1 MTRDICPG
9 RVPLSLIVGLMAAAA
24 SAGLPARG
32 SAQEL
37 ACARCHGE
45 AELLT
50 QMADTA
56 GASGGLLVTAE
67 TLAGSA
73 HGEMSCAECH
83 RGFRRFPHAGER
95 DSTLS
100 CGSCHEEESGLWEA
114 SCHGPER
121 CEGEAICSDCHG
133 VHEVE
138 TADALAETPG
148 IAAMNARCTE
158 CHGTQALPPD
168 APHATGEVA
177 CHACHEPHDVQAVDL
192 AASSVAPARQPA
204 TCGTCHDSIAG
215 LWVEDVH
222 GRAVTGGGAAEAQVA
237 AAGIEGREEEAP
249 SPPACTTCHG
259 AHPTVDLAAPGRP
272 AAEVSRCADCHE
284 EFADT
289 FGDSYHGQA
298 ATLGSPAAA
307 SCADC
312 HTAHRILPASNPAST
327 VSEARLVETCGT
339 CHPRANASFVEF
351 EPHADPHDRAK
362 NPLLFWTYRGM
373 SFLLIGVLTVFGLH
387 TLLWLLRIG
396 VGHLRGETTHG
407 TDERE
412 TGDGG
417 EGR

>member
-1 MTRDICPG
+1 MTRQIARG
-9 RVPLSLIVGLMAAAA
+9 RGLAFLITVLAGTL
-24 SAGLPARG
+24 SAGLPDRG
-32 SAQEL
+32 AAQEL

-50 QMADTA
+50 QMADSA
-56 GASGGLLVTAE
+56 ESPAELLVTGE
-67 TLAGSA
+67 TLAGTA
-73 HGEMSCAECH
+73 HGELGCSECH
-83 RGFRRFPHAGER
+83 RGFRRFPHAAER

-100 CGSCHEEESGLWEA
+100 CGACHEEERVVWEE
-114 SCHGPER
+114 SCHGSER
-121 CEGEAICSDCHG
+121 CEGEAVCSDCHG

-138 TADALAETPG
+138 TAETLAETPG
-148 IAAMNARCTE
+148 ITAMNARCTE
-158 CHGTQALPPD
+158 CHGTQALPPG
-168 APHATGEVA
+168 APHANGEVA

-192 AASSVAPARQPA
+192 PTSAVAPARQPA
-204 TCGTCHDSIAG
+204 TCGTCHDTVAG
-215 LWVEDVH
+215 IWVEDVH
-222 GRAVTGGGAAEAQVA
+222 GRAVTGEAAEGEGAVVG
-237 AAGIEGREEEAP
+237 AGSRETEAP

-259 AHPTVDLAAPGRP
+259 AHPTVDLATPETP

-298 ATLGSPAAA
+298 TSLGSPAAA

-312 HTAHRILPASNPAST
+312 HTAHRILPPSDPAST
-327 VSEARLVETCGT
+327 VSEARLVETCGA

-396 VGHLRGETTHG
+396 VGHLRGESTHG
-407 TDERE
+407 MEETE